1 MPGEFTKSNGISKNL
16 GLREY
21 PGGGLRIYF
30 MVCRPWHSASITG
43 TFDTVKHEGKK
54 MYGKA
59 RGILSYVRG
68 GGGMVKGPR
77 GLIKRVLCLL
87 EAGQRARC
95 KSLNIDKNV
104 RHKTTL

>member
-21 PGGGLRIYF
+21 PGGGLRTYF
-30 MVCRPWHSASITG
+30 MVCRQWYRASITG
-43 TFDTVKHEGKK
+43 TFDTVRHEGKE

-59 RGILSYVRG
+59 RGILSDVG
-68 GGGMVKGPR
+68 GGQVKGPR
-77 GLIKRVLCLL
+77 GLKKRVLCLL

-104 RHKTTL
+104 RHKTTQ